1 MAIPAN
7 YQEISIESLPELS
20 ARLKAE
26 GHRFVQVLAV
36 NTEAGIDVQY
46 TFMKDGVLEVFTIKG
61 VQKGMPIPSI
71 TDNFIAAFVF
81 ENEIHDLF
89 GVEVRNIAIDFKGNF
104 YAVAQREPMTIISP
118 AQKAARDK
126 AKKAAAAKAERAR
139 QAAAAN
145 ASFVTEHPYAKAKVT
160 GVAPSAAAA
169 DIELKMAGADPEKI
183 ARVKAALAAK
193 AKKAEQEAEAAK
205 PQVFDE
211 QLEAKLAAMDPEK
224 AAKVRTAM
232 ARKAK
237 LADMDPEKAAQV
249 RGALTNEAKL
259 ESQRAVGQQT
269 PQKQAELEAKLAQLD
284 PERAA
289 KVRAALDARAR
300 QETAKAE
307 HDEKVA
313 VLEERLKNMDP
324 EKAAR
329 VRAAFLEKQRA
340 AGAGADGKAGE

>member
-1 MAIPAN
+1 M
-7 YQEISIESLPELS
+7 
-20 ARLKAE
+20 
-26 GHRFVQVLAV
+26 
-36 NTEAGIDVQY
+36 QY

-139 QAAAAN
+139 QAAETECVVRDRTSVCEGEGHGRG
-145 ASFVTEHPYAKAKVT
+145 SFRRRCRHRAEDGRRRPRE
-160 GVAPSAAAA
+160 
-169 DIELKMAGADPEKI
+169 DR
-183 ARVKAALAAK
+183 RVKAALAAK
-193 AKKAEQEAEAAK
+193 AKRPEEAEAAK

-232 ARKAK
+232 ARNAK

-259 ESQRAVGQQT
+259 ESQRAVGQQRRRSKPSLRPSLPSST
-269 PQKQAELEAKLAQLD
+269 PS
-284 PERAA
+284 
-289 KVRAALDARAR
+289 ARR
-300 QETAKAE
+300 RC
-307 HDEKVA
+307 V
-313 VLEERLKNMDP
+313 
-324 EKAAR
+324 
-329 VRAAFLEKQRA
+329 QR
-340 AGAGADGKAGE
+340 